1 LSANDSASFS
11 VSWRRTLHIIRL
23 CFTPLSLLVIAW
35 LVTRSW
41 NSIGTIINSSNW
53 LLVLPAALIWLA
65 GNGLTAFSSAQ
76 LCRATGINLDFRTCL
91 LIHCRR
97 LPAKYLPGG
106 IWNSVGRASDY
117 MRQGNDAR
125 KVGLFFLVENLIL
138 VAVTLS
144 LGAALVATLPQSAL
158 LRLVLGWL
166 PLPGILGLLFLPM
179 GLQLLSRKRL
189 TLHSHPAFFSAV
201 LGIIVFWC
209 MTGASFA
216 FWIAAFPG
224 LELQVNAVQTAGVY
238 VFSWSIGYLALF
250 APQGIGV
257 SEFVS
262 GYLLAGADAA
272 RLLGFIV
279 SFRLMVLTADLTAWS
294 LSFLMRDLP

>member
-1 LSANDSASFS
+1 M
-11 VSWRRTLHIIRL
+11 
-23 CFTPLSLLVIAW
+23 
-35 LVTRSW
+35 
-41 NSIGTIINSSNW
+41 
-53 LLVLPAALIWLA
+53 VLPAALIWLVS
-65 GNGLTAFSSAQ
+65 NGLTAFSSAQ

-106 IWNSVGRASDY
+106 IWSSVGRASDY
-117 MRQGNDAR
+117 MRLGNDAR
-125 KVGLFFLVENLIL
+125 QVGWFFLVENLIL

-144 LGAALVATLPQSAL
+144 LGAALVATLPQSVL
-158 LRLVLGWL
+158 LREILGWL
-166 PLPGILGLLFLPM
+166 PLPGILGLIFMPL

-189 TLHSHPAFFSAV
+189 TLHSSSAFYSAV
-201 LGIIVFWC
+201 LGTLIFWC
-209 MTGASFA
+209 LAGASFA

-279 SFRLMVLTADLTAWS
+279 SFRLMVLTVDLITWS
-294 LSFLMRDLP
+294 LSFFMRNLP